1 MHTAGPA
8 TACSLCGLTAHRP
21 IVSDFGGRSVTFC
34 CGGCRQVY
42 QVLVES
48 GQAAGASDLTQTPL
62 FQQCL
67 QMGLVSQPDAAEEIQ
82 ADDGPEPTLAHEG
95 DSVDTVRETALQV
108 GGMWCSS
115 CAWIIEHALGRV
127 RGVDRC
133 RVSFA
138 SDMVKV
144 TYRPAKTSTE
154 DIARAIQMLGY
165 TAEPY
170 GEPGSGHS
178 AQDDARRSAFVR
190 GVVAIIFAM
199 NTMMFTLAI
208 YVGFFQ
214 KLDPVAN
221 VMLPRWAFML
231 SLPVFWA
238 GWPIFQKAWGAA
250 RHGRATMDT
259 LITLGS
265 WTAFLYSVWV
275 LFHNAGG
282 AYQRPAAVYFDTADM
297 LIAFILIGKHVEAG
311 AKGQATAAIT
321 LLHALLPRKALVRT
335 HDGRELLVALDKLGP
350 GDLVIV
356 RPGDRIPADG
366 VVEEG
371 EALVDESLLT
381 GESRPVTKAPGD
393 EVTGATIA
401 TDAPLTVRVSRTGEG
416 STISRMIALVE
427 EALLAKSATERW
439 ADQISRRFVPGILA
453 VALITAG
460 VMLAAH
466 APPAAVVVRI
476 VSILVVA
483 CPCAL
488 SLATPL
494 AITTAVG
501 VGATRGILISN
512 GGVLEILPRVRRV
525 LLDKTGTL
533 TEGRFAVR
541 NVIAT
546 DDGEDRDLL
555 AVATLESYSE
565 HPIARAIV
573 GYVEKTRPQ
582 TAAVEAHANG
592 AGSRVARARN
602 DAGSSAATDF
612 LRHDAQGVTGLVAAE
627 PWFVGNRT
635 LAEQFGAPAPKDMEA
650 QAAAAE
656 RTGQTVVFYGRKGS
670 LRGMIAL
677 GDAIRPGAAECV
689 ARLRAGEMQVG
700 LISGDASR
708 TTEAVAQTVGIS
720 DVGAQMRPADKIE
733 RVRSAQG
740 SLTAP
745 NRPAVAMVGDGIND
759 APALAQADVGI
770 AFGSGTEIARR
781 AADITLVSD
790 DLSRLADLFTLAHR
804 TAAIIKQNLFWACLY
819 NLVCIPLAVAGK
831 VSPLVAAT
839 AMLASSL
846 SVIANSKRLRRV
858 LTK

>member
-1 MHTAGPA
+1 MHKADPA
-8 TACSLCGLTAHRP
+8 TACALCGLTAHRP
-21 IVSDFGGRSVTFC
+21 IVSEIGEHSVTFC

-48 GQAAGASDLTQTPL
+48 GQASGANDLTQTPL

-67 QMGLVSQPDAAEEIQ
+67 QMGLVSRPDTAEETKS
-82 ADDGPEPTLAHEG
+82 DDTVPTATIAHEG

-115 CAWIIEHALGRV
+115 CAWVIEHALGHI
-127 RGVDRC
+127 RGVEHC

-138 SDMVKV
+138 SDMVRV
-144 TYRPAKTSTE
+144 SYRPARTSTE
-154 DIARAIQMLGY
+154 DIARAIQGLGY

-170 GEPGSGHS
+170 SESGSGQS
-178 AQDDARRSAFVR
+178 PQDNARRSAFIR
-190 GVVAIIFAM
+190 GIVALIFAI
-199 NTMMFTLAI
+199 NAGMFSMAI

-214 KLDPVAN
+214 QLDPIARI
-221 VMLPRWAFML
+221 MLPRWAFVL

-250 RHGRATMDT
+250 KHGKATMET
-259 LITLGS
+259 LITLGA
-265 WTAFLYSVWV
+265 WTAFLYSFWV
-275 LFHNAGG
+275 LVHNGTDI
-282 AYQRPAAVYFDTADM
+282 YFDTADM
-297 LIAFILIGKHVEAG
+297 LIAFVLIGKHVEAG

-335 HDGRELLVALDKLGP
+335 TDGRELLVALDKLGP
-350 GDLVIV
+350 GDLVVV

-381 GESRPVTKAPGD
+381 GESRPITKSAGD

-416 STISRMIALVE
+416 STISRMIAMVE
-427 EALLAKSATERW
+427 EALSAKSATERW
-439 ADQISRRFVPGILA
+439 ADQISRRFVPAILA
-453 VALITAG
+453 IALITACVLIAG
-460 VMLAAH
+460 HAA
-466 APPAAVVVRI
+466 ASVVVVRI
-476 VSILVVA
+476 VAILVVA

-501 VGATRGILISN
+501 VGARRGILISN
-512 GGVLEILPRVRRV
+512 AGVLEILPRVRRV

-533 TEGRFAVR
+533 TEGHFAVR
-541 NVIAT
+541 NIIVTERA
-546 DDGEDRDLL
+546 EDRDLL
-555 AVATLESYSE
+555 AVAALESFSE

-573 GYVEKTRPQ
+573 GYVEKTRQ
-582 TAAVEAHANG
+582 ATADLSISGLNG
-592 AGSRVARARN
+592 HNNGQSDSHDDALERSVA
-602 DAGSSAATDF
+602 SDF
-612 LRHDAQGVTGLVAAE
+612 QRHDVQGVTGLVAGE
-627 PWFVGNRT
+627 RWFVGNRT
-635 LAEQFGAPAPKDMEA
+635 LAENFDAAVPADIEA
-650 QAAAAE
+650 QAATVE

-670 LRGMIAL
+670 LRGMIVL

-689 ARLRAGEMQVG
+689 SRLRASGMQVG
-700 LISGDASR
+700 LISGDAVR

-733 RVRSAQG
+733 RVRTTQG
-740 SLTAP
+740 ALTAP

-790 DLSRLADLFTLAHR
+790 DLSRLADLFTLANR
-804 TAAIIKQNLFWACLY
+804 TASIIRQNLFWACLY
-819 NLVCIPLAVAGK
+819 NLVCIPLAVAGL
-831 VSPLVAAT
+831 VGPLVAAS
-839 AMLASSL
+839 AMLISSL
-846 SVIANSKRLRRV
+846 CVLANSKRLRGV
-858 LTK
+858 LNK